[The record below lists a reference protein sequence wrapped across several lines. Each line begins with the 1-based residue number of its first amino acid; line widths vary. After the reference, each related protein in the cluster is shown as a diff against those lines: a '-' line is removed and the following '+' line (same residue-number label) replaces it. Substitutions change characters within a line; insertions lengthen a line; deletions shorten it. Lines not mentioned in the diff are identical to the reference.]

1 MLCKLIFKRN
11 FSVASDP
18 SLMEKL
24 QGVINGFNAPIRYAV
39 AYGSGA
45 YEQKGY
51 EKAKAGKD
59 VMVDFIFGVT
69 HAEHWHSLNLRQY
82 PHHYSALKHFKEGTI
97 AHVQE
102 KYGARIYYNPDIIVN
117 GVRIKY
123 GVVSMHHLL
132 RDLEEWE
139 TLYLA
144 GRLQKPVKILRDD
157 AKVKLAT
164 KQNLENAVRVALL
177 MLPERFTEEDLFLKI
192 AGLSYRG
199 DFRMLFGENPHKV
212 YNIVYAQMDAFHEK
226 YVDIITELPNVNYLA
241 DGSLE
246 HHYLWSIS
254 KAGGK
259 SVNREEPFYSQG
271 IADSPYVSNCV
282 AKTVRDIVGQPA
294 ITQSIKGIFTAGLSR
309 TFKYSMEKFN
319 KKLNYYKILNL
330 KRDCE
335 DAEIK
340 AAYRKLSLK
349 KEKVTI
355 INSEFEGSIQGYE
368 FHGDPEKV
376 FNEFFGTKNP
386 FADFFVGQV
395 DSSNTATFGKKFNGL
410 HGLASNN
417 SIFAPT
423 QDPTLEFD
431 IHLTLEELYT
441 GALKKIKISRKLLND
456 DGMTTS
462 VKEKILTV
470 EISSGWRAG
479 TKIIFPK
486 EGDQGPN
493 KIPSDVAFIVK
504 ETKHDRFT
512 RKGDDLIFVAEIPL
526 VNALIGHHVEV
537 LTLDGRILRIP
548 VNETINLETVKT
560 VKGEGMPNS
569 KTKKKGDLIIKFKPT
584 FPKSLTDQQKALLKN
599 TFNMK

>member
-51 EKAKAGKD
+51 EKAKAGK
-59 VMVDFIFGVT
+59 
-69 HAEHWHSLNLRQY
+69 
-82 PHHYSALKHFKEGTI
+82 
-97 AHVQE
+97 
-102 KYGARIYYNPDIIVN
+102 
-117 GVRIKY
+117 RIKY

-246 HHYLWSIS
+246 QDMSIKLRGNLIQKLPKNFQTLLQHHYLWSIS

-319 KKLNYYKILNL
+319 KKLDYYKILNL

-349 KEKVTI
+349 FHPER
-355 INSEFEGSIQGYE
+355 NSAPGTKQIFMNIAEAYDVLSNEFEGSMQGYE

-431 IHLTLEELYT
+431 INLTLEELYT

-537 LTLDGRILRIP
+537 LTLDERILRIP
-548 VNETINLETVKT
+548 VNETI
-560 VKGEGMPNS
+560 KGEGMPNS